1 MRRMTAVWVGAIVF
15 AAALPL
21 HAARLVALEDL
32 ATGADPAALPGSHQE
47 TPVVGLRPDGAVL
60 VWNEP
65 KKGLIAHFF
74 DTTGAAKGAE
84 VVLAANDALQG
95 KVFVADL
102 HEQHEPQV
110 VVRPDGTFL
119 MAWTERLVHRTA
131 EVYHD
136 VRKPISNRVLL
147 GHFGADGK
155 AVAPPLEIAAG
166 TDLPSQPA
174 LAVSGETTWI
184 AWQAGWTVRARAVDD
199 KGRLGDILEAG
210 TAGRHPA
217 LAVAGERLVVAW
229 ETAYGRDDKQ
239 VSARA
244 FAHGRPSGAAFALGA
259 VTGSDCTHATAAP
272 AADGSFLVA
281 WECKPKQPG
290 GAARVYGQR
299 IDGAGK
305 PLAQRLAL
313 SAGDGDANFSPVLA
327 ALPGGGFAA
336 VWMSKL
342 RGAHSPTLVNLDG
355 QGAVVGSPLALHN
368 YPGRAGGLD
377 MALAVAPDGRLAG
390 AWLGFDQKGLIV
402 TYARAARLEP

>member
-1 MRRMTAVWVGAIVF
+1 M
-15 AAALPL
+15 
-21 HAARLVALEDL
+21 
-32 ATGADPAALPGSHQE
+32 
-47 TPVVGLRPDGAVL
+47 
-60 VWNEP
+60 
-65 KKGLIAHFF
+65 
-74 DTTGAAKGAE
+74 
-84 VVLAANDALQG
+84 
-95 KVFVADL
+95 
-102 HEQHEPQV
+102 
-110 VVRPDGTFL
+110 
-119 MAWTERLVHRTA
+119 
-131 EVYHD
+131 
-136 VRKPISNRVLL
+136 
-147 GHFGADGK
+147 
-155 AVAPPLEIAAG
+155 
-166 TDLPSQPA
+166 
-174 LAVSGETTWI
+174 
-184 AWQAGWTVRARAVDD
+184 
-199 KGRLGDILEAG
+199 
-210 TAGRHPA
+210 
-217 LAVAGERLVVAW
+217 VAW

-259 VTGSDCTHATAAP
+259 VTGSDCTHPTAAP

-355 QGAVVGSPLALHN
+355 QGAVVGSPLSLHN

>member
-1 MRRMTAVWVGAIVF
+1 M
-15 AAALPL
+15 
-21 HAARLVALEDL
+21 
-32 ATGADPAALPGSHQE
+32 
-47 TPVVGLRPDGAVL
+47 
-60 VWNEP
+60 
-65 KKGLIAHFF
+65 
-74 DTTGAAKGAE
+74 
-84 VVLAANDALQG
+84 
-95 KVFVADL
+95 
-102 HEQHEPQV
+102 

-119 MAWTERLVHRTA
+119 MAWTERLVHRTL
-131 EVYHD
+131 EIYHD

-155 AVAPPLEIAAG
+155 ALAPPQEIAAG
-166 TDLPSQPA
+166 TDQPGEPA

-184 AWQAGWTVRARAVDD
+184 AWQADWAVRARSVDG
-199 KGRLGDILEAG
+199 KGRLGDVLEAG

-217 LAVAGERLVVAW
+217 LAVAGEGLVVAW
-229 ETAYGRDDKQ
+229 ETAHGGDDKQ

-244 FAHGRPSGAAFALGA
+244 FARGRPSGAAFALGA
-259 VTGSDCTHATAAP
+259 VTGSDCTHATVAP
-272 AADGSFLVA
+272 AADGSFLAA
-281 WECKPKQPG
+281 WECKLKGAG

-299 IDGAGK
+299 IDRAGR
-305 PLAQRLAL
+305 PLAQRLDL

-342 RGAHSPTLVNLDG
+342 RGAHSPTLVQLDG
-355 QGAVVGSPLALHN
+355 EGAVVGSPLALHR

-390 AWLGFDQKGLIV
+390 AWLGFDPKGLIV